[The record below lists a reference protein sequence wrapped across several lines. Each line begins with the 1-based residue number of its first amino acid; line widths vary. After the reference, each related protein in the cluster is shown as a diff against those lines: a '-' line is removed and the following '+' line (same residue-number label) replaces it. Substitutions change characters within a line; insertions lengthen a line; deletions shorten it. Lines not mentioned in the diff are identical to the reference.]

1 MIGMQVW
8 TIGIVTVVVVLLI
21 GGVVMLNG
29 LITARNRMREGWS
42 GIEVQLKLRHDL
54 IPNLVMTAKSYAAH
68 EHSTLEEVIRARD
81 AGVHAHSLPDV
92 AIAEQGL
99 TRRLSAFLALA
110 EAYPDLKAD
119 TSFLQLQ
126 DELVKVEA
134 QIQMARRYFNG
145 TVRDYNI
152 RVESVPSNLIANC
165 FHFESAAFFEIDC
178 ATQRNAPQIQI

>member
-1 MIGMQVW
+1 MEW
-8 TIGIVTVVVVLLI
+8 IVLSLIMAVVVWAVL
-21 GGVVMLNG
+21 VYNG
-29 LITARNRMREGWS
+29 LVGARNEFKNAFAQ
-42 GIEVQLKLRHDL
+42 IDVQLTRRHDL